1 MKAREF
7 LSRYGFAYESHL
19 VEATPVDRVQSLEL
33 ARRARRLLIKVGQ
46 DTLRF
51 DSAVNP
57 ITEAQIQSYLVHDD
71 GFLRVPVLHIGDL
84 LVRGYTEELYREALG
99 EGAGKG
105 ASQ

>member
-1 MKAREF
+1 M
-7 LSRYGFAYESHL
+7 
-19 VEATPVDRVQSLEL
+19 DRAQSLEL

-84 LVRGYTEELYREALG
+84 LVRGYTEELYREALE